1 MKPKDTFII
10 EYAFCNGRMVRDYR
24 EYELDS
30 SAIDQSLLFLVSTDS
45 KHAQPLT
52 ISLN

>member
-1 MKPKDTFII
+1 MNPKDTFII
-10 EYAFCNGRMVRDYR
+10 EYALRNGILVRDYR

-30 SAIDQSLLFLVSTDS
+30 SAIDLSLLFLVSTDS
-45 KHAQPLT
+45 DYAEPLT